1 MRDLMREA
9 EEEES
14 SEEEDEGK
22 PAEPKDLDSKPQPS
36 RRAKKTRSSYSVYDS
51 PVNTVAVL
59 MLGCWTLRIPV
70 TYMDFK
76 RCVLPLLHMISVLM
90 TLRRVIESYDLVYLD
105 PVRLLPATLVRHLTK
120 HTIQALSPHVCRLCV
135 QASNLSDD
143 SINGSMLPS
152 HYMFIVWCHVWQNSC
167 TKNMESSHPN
177 VTSRRYFGE
186 LYVRSRAPVSTRH
199 SSLKLLQDPD
209 GACSN
214 FIYSHEESCRCT
226 IASSDTALF
235 SCSCLGTCQEERSVL
250 AQI

>member
-1 MRDLMREA
+1 MTRLNEARCRSYCADKQEDTADTEEDPKSEDSSSESGSSSNDEETSSSEEASDTEEDENMRDLMREA

-120 HTIQALSPHVCRLCV
+120 HTIQALSPHVRRLCV
-135 QASNLSDD
+135 EASNLLTTLL
-143 SINGSMLPS
+143 MA
-152 HYMFIVWCHVWQNSC
+152 
-167 TKNMESSHPN
+167 
-177 VTSRRYFGE
+177 
-186 LYVRSRAPVSTRH
+186 VRSPAT
-199 SSLKLLQDPD
+199 
-209 GACSN
+209 ACS
-214 FIYSHEESCRCT
+214 
-226 IASSDTALF
+226 
-235 SCSCLGTCQEERSVL
+235 
-250 AQI
+250 